1 MARDAKRVWNRNSPF
16 YDFVT
21 FMDNVGKNAKVK
33 KDMFSRVKG
42 KVLEVGIGTGHNLR
56 YYPQKGDFTGID
68 ISEKMLR
75 KAEKKAQR
83 HSKPVKLEVMDAQKM
98 RFPDETFET
107 VLTTCVF
114 CSVLDPVKGLSEI
127 KRVLKPGGAIV
138 HVRARAQQEQ
148 VAIVSYECDESD
160 RFPGA
165 RAKHQPGYRGERE
178 ESRPNCGETRKY
190 PVRCVQAHRC
200 LKGLRQHK
208 GNLIRSTLLIFHINC
223 CVVLLASLH
232 IKISCCELYP
242 KQCLICF

>member
-83 HSKPVKLEVMDAQKM
+83 HSKQVKLEVMDAQKM

-114 CSVLDPVKGLSEI
+114 CSVRDPVKGLSEI
-127 KRVLKPGGAIV
+127 KRVLKPGGRLFMYE
-138 HVRARAQQEQ
+138 HVLSRNRLLSFLMN
-148 VAIVSYECDESD
+148 VMNPIVSRVLGLNINRDTVANVKKAGLTVVKQENIQYDVFKRID
-160 RFPGA
+160 A
-165 RAKHQPGYRGERE
+165 
-178 ESRPNCGETRKY
+178 
-190 PVRCVQAHRC
+190 
-200 LKGLRQHK
+200 LK
-208 GNLIRSTLLIFHINC
+208 
-223 CVVLLASLH
+223 A
-232 IKISCCELYP
+232 
-242 KQCLICF
+242 